1 MPHNLVIAFI
11 ASTLKSFVQFSAIYL
26 VNVIALGIFA
36 ELSFVRP
43 LFIESFSSSISHT
56 HTNTMV
62 VFTYLQC
69 GPLTADA

>member
-1 MPHNLVIAFI
+1 MPHNLVTAFI

-56 HTNTMV
+56 HTRWHTQWVCLRIYNV
-62 VFTYLQC
+62 D
-69 GPLTADA
+69 P

>member
-1 MPHNLVIAFI
+1 MPHNLVTAFI

-56 HTNTMV
+56 HTR
-62 VFTYLQC
+62 
-69 GPLTADA
+69 